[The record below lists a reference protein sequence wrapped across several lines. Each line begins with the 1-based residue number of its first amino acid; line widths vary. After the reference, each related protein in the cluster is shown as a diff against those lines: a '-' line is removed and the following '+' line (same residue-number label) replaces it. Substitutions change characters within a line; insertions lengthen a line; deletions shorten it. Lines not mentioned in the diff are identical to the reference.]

1 MVEEKQDRR
10 ITDELGRSS
19 AADELIKSYLR
30 DNPDVRVVKGF
41 RAPPPDLAENPPPHD
56 GKSTA
61 GKATETRPRQ
71 KWDRIDLALACL
83 IVVVAFGLL
92 HFLTPLGKTDTITS
106 LVYAVE
112 LDRWGLAAVD
122 AVVLLVC
129 GLLFIPLAY
138 LMLRYI
144 RYRAV

>member
-19 AADELIKSYLR
+19 AADEQIKSYLR

-41 RAPPPDLAENPPPHD
+41 RAAPDLAENPPPDD
-56 GKSTA
+56 GKSAA

-92 HFLTPLGKTDTITS
+92 HFLTPLGETDTITS
-106 LVYAVE
+106 LVRAVE

-122 AVVLLVC
+122 AAVLLVS

-144 RYRAV
+144 RGRAV